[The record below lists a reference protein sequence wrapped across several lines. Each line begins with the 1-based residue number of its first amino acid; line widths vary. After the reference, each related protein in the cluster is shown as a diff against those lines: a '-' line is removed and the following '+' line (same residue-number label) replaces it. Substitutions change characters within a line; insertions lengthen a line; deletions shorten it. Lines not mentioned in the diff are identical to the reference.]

1 MKNTKALLLL
11 ALFVL
16 IAASL
21 FFTGCSDMMEKLG
34 NISLTIVL
42 DTPNIVVA
50 SYVLEGE
57 HTDTASRIVMR
68 EVIPPRHSLS
78 ALKKGT
84 WDLTV
89 TAYDANSVQLGRGT
103 TRVNLKEGQILETT
117 LLVVF
122 TQAVLPSSGFSFEA
136 PSRFDSAD
144 GQLTGTTPAME
155 YKLSSSDAP
164 YTPCT
169 EGTTILGTGTYL
181 VRYAA
186 AHGLHA
192 SEPISVTVPAFQP
205 IQLTIGSPNLTMPN
219 KVYDGTTAVEGTI
232 SAGSL
237 IGNRASDVVSVSA
250 LATYDTKAAGTGK
263 QITVTYSLAGPDAPN
278 YLAPGNTTVSASI
291 AKKQLTVSGTTVT
304 AIKTYDGTNSAA
316 VTSQGILT
324 GVVAEDS
331 VSSQATA
338 TYTTK
343 DAGTGKHISLSYTLD
358 GTDKDNYLA
367 PVGSTATETGVIM
380 HKQLSVSNLALAA
393 SKVYDG
399 TTSVATPTFSL
410 VGKVLSEDITVA
422 ATATYARADAENN
435 NPITIIYSLSGADK
449 DNYLK
454 PADDASTT
462 GEIAKKQ
469 LIVTETDLT
478 TSKVY
483 DGTTT
488 AAISSVTFTGKVADE
503 DVTVSAAATYDAVDA
518 ADDREITVTYTLAGS
533 DAANYL
539 KPVHTKVVGTIQK
552 KPLTVTGTTV
562 SPSKV
567 YDGTAPATLTSKGT
581 LFGVLPSDTVTFTA
595 SAAYDSADAGE
606 GKTVTTSYVLD
617 GPHGH
622 NYYVPENT
630 SLIATIAKRQ
640 LTVSGTTV
648 TSTKAYDGTTSVE
661 VGENGTLSDV
671 VSGDVVTVSARA
683 AYTSAEVGEDRPITV
698 SYSLGGSHAT
708 NYLKPADDTTLVG
721 IVTKKQLI
729 VSGTDLV
736 TSKVYDGT
744 TSASISSVNFTG
756 KVADEDVMVGA
767 TATYGSPNAG
777 NSNPITVIYSLSG
790 ADKDNYLKPTDDAST
805 TGEIAKKQLIV
816 TETDLTTSKVYDGT
830 TTAAI
835 SSVTFTGKVADE
847 DVSVGA
853 TATYASP
860 DAGSGTAILTTYS
873 LRGSKSANYL
883 KPNDSLDAG
892 TIQKMPLTVIWTT
905 VSPSKV
911 YDGTAQA
918 TLTSK
923 GLLGGVLPS
932 DTVSFTASA
941 AYDSADAGEGKTV
954 TASYVLDGPH
964 GHNYYVPENTSL
976 IATIAKRQL
985 TVSGTTVT
993 STKAYDGTT
1002 SAKVNIHG
1010 NLAEYISEDNVWVQA
1025 TATYDA
1031 KAVGTGK
1038 RISLTYT
1045 VNGTDKDNYLAPIGS
1060 TATETGVITPKQLKA
1075 TNYTSPP
1082 YKEYDGTTASAA
1094 PTFTLLDMV
1103 SSDDVRLTATA
1114 TFVSPDVNPR
1124 QSISVAYALEGADK
1138 DNYIIPEFMP
1148 AIDHAEIMAKPLT
1161 IGLPS
1166 FPAGKT
1172 YDGTR
1177 AVTGTV
1183 TLGSLS
1189 GVVSDDVVTVSAVA
1203 SYDSA
1208 AVATNNHITFIY
1220 TLSGTDAGNYR
1231 KPNNHWLLA
1240 PVTKAV
1246 LTATVGDYSKVYGE
1260 ANPTFT
1266 VFVTGFVNGES
1277 TSTATGYVA
1286 PTAYSSATTTTNAG
1300 TSIISITGG
1309 SATNYSFNIND
1320 TGTLTIEKPLGPSM
1334 SDTLVGYYPASP
1346 SSPSIIN
1353 LTGFSTNLTNLEASV
1368 AIDGSSFGTYAVV
1381 EVDSRNRAMILP
1393 NEGVAVT
1400 SATKV
1405 RVRVKET
1412 STQAAGPAKEFGL
1425 TSQAL
1430 SVGDY
1435 YQGGVVAYFFESWE
1449 PGYQAGQ
1456 VHGLIA
1462 AKSDISTSKIAWS
1475 NSTTTIVGTEG
1486 GIGRGL
1492 ANTDKIVTSLGGSA
1506 GSYAAGMTRAYRGGG
1521 YSDWFLPTRDE
1532 LWKLRINYNLIG
1544 NFATPAASFYW
1555 SSTEEL
1561 RPFGSVYTGDTVIG
1575 YEFTPNAN
1583 NAVLA
1588 GHFWKTDT
1596 HLVRAV
1602 RYF

>member
-122 TQAVLPSSGFSFEA
+122 TQAVPPSSGFSFEA

-278 YLAPGNTTVSASI
+278 YLAPGNTTVSATI

-316 VTSQGILT
+316 VTSQEILT

-488 AAISSVTFTGKVADE
+488 ATISSVTFTGKVADE

-932 DTVSFTASA
+932 DKVSFTASA

-1309 SATNYSFNIND
+1309 SATNYSFDITD
-1320 TGTLTIEKPLGPSM
+1320 TGTLTIQKPLGPSM

-1368 AIDGSSFGTYAVV
+1368 AIDGSSFGTYAAV
-1381 EVDSRNRAMILP
+1381 EVDSRSRAMILP

-1405 RVRVKET
+1405 RVRVKES
-1412 STQAAGPAKEFGL
+1412 STLAAGPAMEFGL
-1425 TSQAL
+1425 TSQSL

-1435 YQGGVVAYFFESWE
+1435 YQGGVVAYVFASGD
-1449 PGYQAGQ
+1449 PGFITGQ

-1475 NSTTTIVGTEG
+1475 NSTTTIVGTEE

-1492 ANTDKIVTSLGGSA
+1492 INTDKIVTSLGGSA

-1521 YSDWFLPTRDE
+1521 YSDWFLPSKDE
-1532 LWKLRINYNLIG
+1532 LSQISLSYSFIG
-1544 NFATPAASFYW
+1544 NFATPGASLYW
-1555 SSTEEL
+1555 SSTEQL
-1561 RPFGSVYTGDTVIG
+1561 VFRVPVYTGDTV
-1575 YEFTPNAN
+1575 YAN
-1583 NAVLA
+1583 DMIA
-1588 GHFWKTDT
+1588 GNLFLKTDT

>member
-1 MKNTKALLLL
+1 M
-11 ALFVL
+11 
-16 IAASL
+16 
-21 FFTGCSDMMEKLG
+21 
-34 NISLTIVL
+34 
-42 DTPNIVVA
+42 
-50 SYVLEGE
+50 
-57 HTDTASRIVMR
+57 
-68 EVIPPRHSLS
+68 
-78 ALKKGT
+78 
-84 WDLTV
+84 
-89 TAYDANSVQLGRGT
+89 
-103 TRVNLKEGQILETT
+103 
-117 LLVVF
+117 
-122 TQAVLPSSGFSFEA
+122 
-136 PSRFDSAD
+136 
-144 GQLTGTTPAME
+144 
-155 YKLSSSDAP
+155 
-164 YTPCT
+164 
-169 EGTTILGTGTYL
+169 
-181 VRYAA
+181 
-186 AHGLHA
+186 
-192 SEPISVTVPAFQP
+192 
-205 IQLTIGSPNLTMPN
+205 
-219 KVYDGTTAVEGTI
+219 
-232 SAGSL
+232 
-237 IGNRASDVVSVSA
+237 
-250 LATYDTKAAGTGK
+250 
-263 QITVTYSLAGPDAPN
+263 
-278 YLAPGNTTVSASI
+278 
-291 AKKQLTVSGTTVT
+291 
-304 AIKTYDGTNSAA
+304 
-316 VTSQGILT
+316 
-324 GVVAEDS
+324 
-331 VSSQATA
+331 
-338 TYTTK
+338 
-343 DAGTGKHISLSYTLD
+343 
-358 GTDKDNYLA
+358 
-367 PVGSTATETGVIM
+367 
-380 HKQLSVSNLALAA
+380 
-393 SKVYDG
+393 
-399 TTSVATPTFSL
+399 
-410 VGKVLSEDITVA
+410 
-422 ATATYARADAENN
+422 
-435 NPITIIYSLSGADK
+435 
-449 DNYLK
+449 
-454 PADDASTT
+454 
-462 GEIAKKQ
+462 
-469 LIVTETDLT
+469 
-478 TSKVY
+478 
-483 DGTTT
+483 
-488 AAISSVTFTGKVADE
+488 
-503 DVTVSAAATYDAVDA
+503 
-518 ADDREITVTYTLAGS
+518 
-533 DAANYL
+533 
-539 KPVHTKVVGTIQK
+539 
-552 KPLTVTGTTV
+552 
-562 SPSKV
+562 
-567 YDGTAPATLTSKGT
+567 
-581 LFGVLPSDTVTFTA
+581 
-595 SAAYDSADAGE
+595 
-606 GKTVTTSYVLD
+606 
-617 GPHGH
+617 
-622 NYYVPENT
+622 
-630 SLIATIAKRQ
+630 
-640 LTVSGTTV
+640 
-648 TSTKAYDGTTSVE
+648 
-661 VGENGTLSDV
+661 
-671 VSGDVVTVSARA
+671 
-683 AYTSAEVGEDRPITV
+683 
-698 SYSLGGSHAT
+698 
-708 NYLKPADDTTLVG
+708 
-721 IVTKKQLI
+721 
-729 VSGTDLV
+729 
-736 TSKVYDGT
+736 
-744 TSASISSVNFTG
+744 NFTG

-932 DTVSFTASA
+932 DKVSFTASA

-1405 RVRVKET
+1405 RVRVKES
-1412 STQAAGPAKEFGL
+1412 STLAAGPAMEFGL
-1425 TSQAL
+1425 TSQSL

-1435 YQGGVVAYFFESWE
+1435 YQGGVVAYVFASGD
-1449 PGYQAGQ
+1449 PGFITGQ

-1492 ANTDKIVTSLGGSA
+1492 INTDKIVTSLGGSA

-1544 NFATPAASFYW
+1544 NFATPATSYYW

-1561 RPFGSVYTGDTVIG
+1561 VFRVPVYTGDTV
-1575 YEFTPNAN
+1575 YAN
-1583 NAVLA
+1583 DMIA
-1588 GHFWKTDT
+1588 GNLFLKTDT

>member
-122 TQAVLPSSGFSFEA
+122 TQAVPPSSGFSFEA

-278 YLAPGNTTVSASI
+278 YLAPGNTTVSATI

-316 VTSQGILT
+316 VTSQEILT

-343 DAGTGKHISLSYTLD
+343 DAGTGKHMSLSYTLD

-488 AAISSVTFTGKVADE
+488 ATISSVTFTGKVADE

-932 DTVSFTASA
+932 DKVSFTASA

-1309 SATNYSFNIND
+1309 SATNYSFDITD
-1320 TGTLTIEKPLGPSM
+1320 TGTLTIQKPLGPSM

-1368 AIDGSSFGTYAVV
+1368 AIDGSSFGTYAAV
-1381 EVDSRNRAMILP
+1381 EVDSRSRAMILP

-1405 RVRVKET
+1405 RVRVKES
-1412 STQAAGPAKEFGL
+1412 STLAAGPAMEFGL
-1425 TSQAL
+1425 TSQSL

-1435 YQGGVVAYFFESWE
+1435 YQGGVVAYVFASGD
-1449 PGYQAGQ
+1449 PGFITGQ

-1475 NSTTTIVGTEG
+1475 NSTTTIVGTEE

-1492 ANTDKIVTSLGGSA
+1492 INTDKIVTSLGGSA

-1521 YSDWFLPTRDE
+1521 YSDWFLPSKDE
-1532 LWKLRINYNLIG
+1532 LSQISLSYSFIG
-1544 NFATPAASFYW
+1544 NFATPGASLYW
-1555 SSTEEL
+1555 SSTEQL
-1561 RPFGSVYTGDTVIG
+1561 VFRVPVYTGDTV
-1575 YEFTPNAN
+1575 YAN
-1583 NAVLA
+1583 DMIA
-1588 GHFWKTDT
+1588 GNLFLKTDT